1 MIFRP
6 RKPPPP
12 LPPPLPL
19 PPEPPPPVGVEL
31 SGFVVPAGPILLS
44 PSLESTALLGAG
56 RAVRGTGWEEVI
68 IDFGFSAWPA
78 VDELRCMR
86 FPETRTRNPRKGG
99 VLIVSGTDG
108 RGFTRFA
115 MICLAG
121 EIEPKTRTY
130 EELRGPETRGSPGT
144 RFSKSAAATKVIL
157 WNPDDP
163 QVHSI
168 ESTGGSPST
177 RSPDA
182 GFRGG
187 TVGAT
192 CLRGRAEPGVGF
204 V

>member
-1 MIFRP
+1 MYIYVSTIRW
-6 RKPPPP
+6 
-12 LPPPLPL
+12 L
-19 PPEPPPPVGVEL
+19 
-31 SGFVVPAGPILLS
+31 ILFGS
-44 PSLESTALLGAG
+44 STAVQGAG
-56 RAVRGTGWEEVI
+56 SSSMKSSMAMTPVVQMTASEV
-68 IDFGFSAWPA
+68 G
-78 VDELRCMR
+78 
-86 FPETRTRNPRKGG
+86 RTLG
-99 VLIVSGTDG
+99 VPTTPTHKRDIVSGTDG